1 MKKAIALSMALVS
14 SASLPLA
21 AQADDIKTDVKQATV
36 FTTAGILGAIAGGPI
51 GLFVGA
57 IGGAYL
63 G

>member
-36 FTTAGILGAIAGGPI
+36 FTTAGILESHVHDEQITKEAPNYRAD
-51 GLFVGA
+51 
-57 IGGAYL
+57 
-63 G
+63 